1 MPSRSLHAQ
10 SAFRTK
16 QATYGT
22 SSDTA
27 LSSRTHRILLRTRS
41 AEIVQR
47 TQKRAQDA
55 SPFGYALTL
64 SALNVGQCADH
75 RTQFSRGCNFA
86 ERFPQHIERANSW
99 YNIATTEHLKLAHR
113 GCERRSA
120 KVDRAG

>member
-47 TQKRAQDA
+47 TQKWAQDA
-55 SPFGYALTL
+55 SPFGYALSL
-64 SALNVGQCADH
+64 SALNVGQCADSANSI
-75 RTQFSRGCNFA
+75 FSRLRLRRTF
-86 ERFPQHIERANSW
+86 S
-99 YNIATTEHLKLAHR
+99 TTHREGKLLIQYSYDGTFEVGAQR
-113 GCERRSA
+113 L
-120 KVDRAG
+120 